1 MRFHIIK
8 TLYNPTYKI
17 LDLTKHT
24 NLDHQNNYLVDQ
36 ETGMVTPVIESSDE
50 YVELVN
56 TLIELRMEQK
66 IENYLKEV
74 GRCLLK

>member
-1 MRFHIIK
+1 MRFHLIK
-8 TLYNPTYKI
+8 TLYNPRYKI
-17 LDLTKHT
+17 IDITKHPT
-24 NLDHQNNYLVDQ
+24 LEHQNSYLVDQ
-36 ETGMVTPVIESSDE
+36 DTGMITPVIESSDE

-74 GRCLLK
+74 GR